1 MISSLTKTNTK
12 QIPALPIIDI
22 RSLSLKYDDKDLI
35 DNLNLLIPASSF
47 VAIVGHNGSG
57 KSTFLRTLAGQ
68 ASPAKGSINVLGRN
82 LQQYPR
88 KELSN
93 TITYLAQK
101 NPVSFDIRV
110 IDLVVMGLFR
120 YKRFPSTYTSA
131 DYETARQ
138 QLHSDGIGYL
148 SDQLFGTLSGGE
160 QQLVWLAQ
168 LQLHNA
174 PLWLLDEPTQQ
185 LDLYNK
191 RQVFE
196 KIIRLTANSKTVI
209 CITHDIHMLKNI
221 QNGYFINFSERQPC
235 LKPIAPDAIDQ
246 CIEILE
252 NPPLS
257 SRII

>member
-1 MISSLTKTNTK
+1 MS
-12 QIPALPIIDI
+12 IIDI

-35 DNLNLLIPASSF
+35 DDLSLSIPASAF

-57 KSTFLRTLAGQ
+57 KSTFLKTLAGQ
-68 ASPAKGSINVLGRN
+68 ASPVMGNITILGRL

-88 KELSN
+88 KELSD

-101 NPVSFDIRV
+101 NPVNFDIRV

-120 YKRFPSTYTSA
+120 HKRFPYTYSNS
-131 DYETARQ
+131 DYEIARQ

-174 PLWLLDEPTQQ
+174 SIWLLDEPTQQ

-196 KIIRLTANSKTVI
+196 KITGLTTIGKTVI
-209 CITHDIHMLKNI
+209 CITHDIHLLDTI
-221 QNGYFINFSERQPC
+221 PNGYLVNLSEQEPRLQP
-235 LKPIAPDAIDQ
+235 ITTETIDQ
-246 CIEILE
+246 CIKILE
-252 NPPLS
+252 NKPLLT
-257 SRII
+257 R